1 MGVAQ
6 AATGIRVYHRGPE
19 TDPGAD
25 GGQRAGTGRVDGDRH
40 PAGGA
45 LGSLPAAVQLLQ
57 AAVRSG
63 YQPADRSDSRRA
75 GDLGPDYHRVRAEPV
90 RGITAALPPTPP
102 ATAAPHQRGVG
113 ED

>member
-1 MGVAQ
+1 MGAAQ
-6 AATGIRVYHRGPE
+6 AAAGIRLYDRGPE
-19 TDPGAD
+19 TDPRAD
-25 GGQRAGTGRVDGDRH
+25 GGERAGTGRFDGDRH

-63 YQPADRSDSRRA
+63 HEPTDRSDSRRA
-75 GDLGPDYHRVRAEPV
+75 GNLGPDYHRVRAEPV

-102 ATAAPHQRGVG
+102 AAAAPDQRGVG